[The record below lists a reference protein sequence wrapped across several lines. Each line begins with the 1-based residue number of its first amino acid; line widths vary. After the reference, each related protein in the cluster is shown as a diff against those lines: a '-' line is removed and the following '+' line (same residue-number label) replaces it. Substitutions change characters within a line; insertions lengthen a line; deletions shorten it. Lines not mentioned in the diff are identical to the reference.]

1 VVLFWTHLY
10 QFLVI
15 LKCVNCTMLINI
27 IKKIKLLN
35 NSQNLDAK
43 FWVQKLLL
51 RKSLRSLKY

>member
-1 VVLFWTHLY
+1 
-10 QFLVI
+10 
-15 LKCVNCTMLINI
+15 MLINI

-51 RKSLRSLKY
+51 RKSLRSLKH